1 MFNKEVDFLYG
12 IYLYYIYYVEKMGNF
27 QFVLVRIVVDYRNLL
42 NLKSVVVF
50 FDFVNMSSSEYSY

>member
-12 IYLYYIYYVEKMGNF
+12 IYLYYVEKMGNF